1 MTGWVGYISDVL
13 ALACRNTKE
22 VSRELGVCSVHCPRG
37 LTMKAFEEGLALFD
51 AMHTFIEKGG
61 TC

>member
-1 MTGWVGYISDVL
+1 M
-13 ALACRNTKE
+13 
-22 VSRELGVCSVHCPRG
+22 GVCSVHCPRG

-51 AMHTFIEKGG
+51 AMHTFIEQGG